1 MVPPTKQKS
10 AEMDVGGLDPQSE
23 TAWVHK
29 PFSGVEI
36 ISNGSKSERGGMGDF
51 SSINITNGS

>member
-36 ISNGSKSERGGMGDF
+36 ISNGSK
-51 SSINITNGS
+51 